1 MVEIA
6 RGWVWIT
13 GRLFGAWIVLAAV
26 AYAQLPE
33 QSPRVVDY
41 AIQVRLEGT
50 EGEAGRT
57 LACGEEVTW
66 RNPTDAST
74 SELLWHVY
82 NNAWATRDSVWLTE
96 SRKFGD
102 DKLPREWGRTSIEEV
117 RLLAVDGVRQSS
129 PPLLPVE
136 WVVQEGTTDD
146 RTVMR
151 TPLPQVVPA
160 GGSVTVGVKFTAVLP
175 PAFRRSGAGGEGYLH
190 AVQWFPKLGVFEAR
204 DGETAWNC
212 LPYHYLTEFYA
223 DYGSYRVDL
232 TLPDAYLAE
241 GDPCVHCGLRL
252 HPVGASG
259 SLMDEPENNGD
270 GTATWRFWAEDV
282 HDFAWTVDP
291 EFLVFHRVFRAEE
304 EPWTRPA
311 EEARVAAALGRTV
324 EETRPSQEVEMVLL
338 LQPEHEEYGEEYF
351 DALGNSL
358 YWFGLW
364 YGEYP
369 YPTVTCVDPANDAR
383 RTGGME
389 YPRLFTGG
397 VRKGNHP
404 RTLSPEGITVH
415 EFGHQ
420 FWYGLV
426 GNDEF
431 HHAWMDEGFTTYST
445 ARVMEAS
452 WEPSLSTTRVL
463 GTQYAGRALLSVP
476 GFGKEDFRG
485 LLTGRRWESPDLG
498 FLGPLSFEVRRLT
511 SVERWLAELPP
522 ASHLPEVTRGS
533 VEGLRG
539 ALSSDWGQ
547 ALAVPTWRLFEN
559 QLRRANAYSRPAMVL
574 ETLARLMGEERWT
587 RLMRT
592 WHERWR
598 FRHPRPADFHAHL
611 LEHGAGATLG
621 DVEIDWDG
629 FWNQAFHRN
638 ETLDFAAHRLLN
650 QPAGEGTWR
659 VRAEVR
665 RRGSFTVPVEIEL
678 EWDDGT
684 LQRQSWDGRDTVW
697 VFEESVSP
705 RKAVRLTVDPD
716 RRLLFDRSR
725 LDDTILAEP
734 RADRASNL
742 GVRALIWAQ
751 NLLHF
756 MGGMG

>member
-6 RGWVWIT
+6 RGWVWIA
-13 GRLFGAWIVLAAV
+13 GRLLGAWIVLAAV

-57 LACGEEVTW
+57 LTCEEEVTW
-66 RNPTDAST
+66 RNPADAST

-102 DKLPREWGRTSIEEV
+102 DKLPREWGWTSIEEV

-129 PPLLPVE
+129 PPLLLVE
-136 WVVQEGTTDD
+136 WVAQEGGAEDL
-146 RTVMR
+146 TVMR
-151 TPLPQVVPA
+151 TPLPAAIPA

-204 DGETAWNC
+204 DGETGWNC

-232 TLPDAYLAE
+232 TLPDAYLAD
-241 GDPCVHCGLRL
+241 GDPCGHCGLRL

-259 SLMDEPENNGD
+259 SLMAEPKNHGD
-270 GTATWRFWAEDV
+270 GTATWRFRAEDV

-291 EFLVFHRVFRAEE
+291 EFLVFHQVFRAKE

-404 RTLSPEGITVH
+404 RTLSPESITVH

-431 HHAWMDEGFTTYST
+431 HHAWMDEGFTT
-445 ARVMEAS
+445 
-452 WEPSLSTTRVL
+452 
-463 GTQYAGRALLSVP
+463 
-476 GFGKEDFRG
+476 
-485 LLTGRRWESPDLG
+485 
-498 FLGPLSFEVRRLT
+498 
-511 SVERWLAELPP
+511 
-522 ASHLPEVTRGS
+522 
-533 VEGLRG
+533 
-539 ALSSDWGQ
+539 
-547 ALAVPTWRLFEN
+547 
-559 QLRRANAYSRPAMVL
+559 
-574 ETLARLMGEERWT
+574 
-587 RLMRT
+587 
-592 WHERWR
+592 
-598 FRHPRPADFHAHL
+598 
-611 LEHGAGATLG
+611 
-621 DVEIDWDG
+621 
-629 FWNQAFHRN
+629 
-638 ETLDFAAHRLLN
+638 
-650 QPAGEGTWR
+650 
-659 VRAEVR
+659 
-665 RRGSFTVPVEIEL
+665 
-678 EWDDGT
+678 
-684 LQRQSWDGRDTVW
+684 
-697 VFEESVSP
+697 
-705 RKAVRLTVDPD
+705 
-716 RRLLFDRSR
+716 
-725 LDDTILAEP
+725 
-734 RADRASNL
+734 
-742 GVRALIWAQ
+742 
-751 NLLHF
+751 
-756 MGGMG
+756 